1 MRKVKELA
9 LFEDRELLMHIVYLS
24 LGIVA
29 AGLAAVAIMLLAGV
43 PIERFTPFTLLGVA
57 LVTGV
62 ALVVHE
68 LVHAA
73 FFILMGGWG
82 TRIRFGACDGML
94 FTEAPGLILPVVRFC
109 VVLLAPAVLV
119 TAGLVALG
127 LSLGMPLATVLAAGI
142 HLSGCAGDLM
152 FLFEIVRAHAAYV
165 EDTGSGIRMYC

>member
-1 MRKVKELA
+1 MRKVKELD
-9 LFEDRELLMHIVYLS
+9 LFEDRELLMRIVYLS
-24 LGIVA
+24 LEIVA

-57 LVTGV
+57 LVTGA

-82 TRIRFGACDGML
+82 TRTRFGARDGML
-94 FTEAPGLILPVVRFC
+94 YTEAPGLILPAAKFI
-109 VVLLAPAVLV
+109 VVLMAPAVLV
-119 TAGLVALG
+119 TVGLVALG
-127 LSLGMPLATVLAAGI
+127 LSLGMPLAAVLAAGI
-142 HLSGCAGDLM
+142 HLSGCAGDLV
-152 FLFEIVRAHAAYV
+152 FLFEIVRSHAAYV